1 MTNYAN
7 TCKPFSPLDYSLMD
21 KGLHKPFRLSQLVH
35 RIKDMRQR
43 SLQRE
48 QLKSLEPRL
57 LNDIGLTAKEAE
69 FEASKPFWIE

>member
-1 MTNYAN
+1 MSNYAN
-7 TCKPFSPLDYSLMD
+7 TCKTFSPLDYSLMD
-21 KGLHKPFRLSQLVH
+21 KELHKPFRLSQLVH
-35 RIKDMRQR
+35 RIRDMRQR

-69 FEASKPFWIE
+69 FEANKPFWVE